1 MLKVVTK
8 RVLALAAAAS
18 LAGLG
23 VGARAS
29 AIRVP
34 DLGGKPDLTGAWQL
48 NRDKSDDPQ
57 KKLKGT
63 KTGTWTT
70 PRAGTGGVTG
80 GIAGAHG
87 GFGGVGNMGGRPYE
101 QENPALREAMSAMTE
116 APEKLT
122 IVYRDA
128 DVVLTSGEGVVQTL
142 QPSGDTVTEKTAGG
156 RDAERTTKWDGSNLV
171 TAVKMSG
178 DVKLIQTYTRSSDG
192 RQLVVTSRL
201 EAPGRVVDIRRVYDA
216 IADDVPK
223 TVS

>member
-1 MLKVVTK
+1 MLRLVT
-8 RVLALAAAAS
+8 RRFVALAAATS

-23 VGARAS
+23 VGTRVS
-29 AIRVP
+29 AIRLP
-34 DLGGKPDLTGAWQL
+34 DPGGKPDLTGAWQL
-48 NRDKSDDPQ
+48 NRDQSDDPQ

-87 GFGGVGNMGGRPYE
+87 GFGGVGGPAYE
-101 QENPALREAMSAMTE
+101 QENPAMREAMGALTE

-142 QPSGDTVTEKTAGG
+142 QPNGDTVTEKTAGG
-156 RDAERTTKWDGSNLV
+156 HDVERTTKWDGSNLI
-171 TAVKMSG
+171 TEVKMSG
-178 DVKLIQTYTRSSDG
+178 GVKLTQTYTRSSDG
-192 RQLVVTSRL
+192 RQLFVTSRL
-201 EAPGRVVDIRRVYDA
+201 EGPGRVVDVRRVYDA
-216 IADDVPK
+216 AADAPK
-223 TVS
+223 TVN

>member
-1 MLKVVTK
+1 MLKVVTA
-8 RVLALAAAAS
+8 RILALAAATS

-23 VGARAS
+23 VGTRVS
-29 AIRVP
+29 AIRLP
-34 DLGGKPDLTGAWQL
+34 DPGGKPDLTGAWQL
-48 NRDKSDDPQ
+48 NRDQSDDPQ

-87 GFGGVGNMGGRPYE
+87 GFGGVGGPAYE
-101 QENPALREAMSAMTE
+101 QENPAMREAMGALTE

-142 QPSGDTVTEKTAGG
+142 RANGDTVLEKTAGG
-156 RDAERTTKWDGSNLV
+156 HDVERTTKWDGSNLI
-171 TAVKMSG
+171 TEVKMSG
-178 DVKLIQTYTRSSDG
+178 GVKLTQTYTRSADG
-192 RQLVVTSRL
+192 RQLFVTSRL
-201 EAPGRVVDIRRVYDA
+201 EGPGRVVDVRRVYDA
-216 IADDVPK
+216 AADAPK
-223 TVS
+223 TVN